1 MAAAS
6 IPNLP
11 PSIALSNAQ
20 SLNQSIIPLSTSN
33 LTTLNEPVDPFFGFI
48 PFFKGPKLNENSALL
63 NSVDVALQLALSNWK
78 GYLGTATFILE
89 SHPEVRITI
98 APRKG
103 AHSLSIKYAVW
114 GLNIGIDLMIRTG
127 NFQSATFL
135 LTDGGTDM
143 GTVEFSVVGSYSAG
157 SDDVDTMQSVTDR
170 SSTTST
176 PSNGTVWLE
185 QNVSNN
191 TTSTLDGVDG
201 RQDSQLRVGF
211 YLSGSVLTKYDIF
224 YAALDALR
232 GLSSYQKTALV
243 LDSDTPLLNAGVD
256 LITKD
261 LDDPPSIGKVPQLQ
275 AQWVVRALAQM
286 PEFMLGRGTFMEV
299 SMEIAVDG
307 TPVGWVLLKRREF
320 SGGVAKT

>member
-1 MAAAS
+1 
-6 IPNLP
+6 
-11 PSIALSNAQ
+11 
-20 SLNQSIIPLSTSN
+20 
-33 LTTLNEPVDPFFGFI
+33 
-48 PFFKGPKLNENSALL
+48 
-63 NSVDVALQLALSNWK
+63 
-78 GYLGTATFILE
+78 
-89 SHPEVRITI
+89 
-98 APRKG
+98 
-103 AHSLSIKYAVW
+103 
-114 GLNIGIDLMIRTG
+114 
-127 NFQSATFL
+127 
-135 LTDGGTDM
+135 M

-191 TTSTLDGVDG
+191 TTSTLDGVNG
-201 RQDSQLRVGF
+201 RQDSELRVGF